1 MREFVTA
8 ARDTFEQEPQS
19 EITFKHDGREVT
31 FYEPASGQ
39 LVIMMGFGRGEID
52 HRQAATFIALF
63 FSMMDEE
70 TVTYFQDR
78 LMDAKDPFDIDSEGG
93 IFDLWEGLVEQWSA
107 RPTREPSD
115 YQSTRK
121 PTGRASTA
129 SARAKASTSS
139 TSRSRAS
146 SR

>member
-8 ARDTFEQEPQS
+8 ARDTFEAEPQS

-31 FYEPASGQ
+31 FFEPGSGQ
-39 LVIMMGFGRGEID
+39 LVIMMGFGRGQID
-52 HRQAATFIALF
+52 HKQAATFIALF
-63 FSMMDEE
+63 FSMMDDE

-115 YQSTRK
+115 YQPKRTS
-121 PTGRASTA
+121 TGRASTA
-129 SARAKASTSS
+129 STRAKASTSS